1 MSNSNSKPEK
11 NGALIDFLSNVL
23 TGNFKKLVLIN
34 LLLDIPL
41 VIIAGIIALISYLLG
56 GIYIFVVMLVI
67 PLLAPFSAGVFYIVR
82 NIAKGEKIKIAEQ
95 FKRGGKDN
103 AFQFFIQGIIHYLV
117 FTGFYVAFEF
127 YRNDLS
133 NPLIISALVAS
144 IIVALIYLFMTFNM
158 GMMTVTVK
166 LKSIDIFKNSLLLSF
181 MAIVQNVK
189 TLLAMLFIFALIF
202 SVTIL
207 ISDMTIVVCVLVA
220 LILIILPT
228 LIFLIIGYNSYPA
241 IKDFVIDSKTEKK
254 PEEEKKIMLPQLT
267 AGKLIARY
275 AVDKSPVAPPT
286 IAIIKIPMFMM
297 DSSLYLSSQLFI
309 FP

>member
-95 FKRGGKDN
+95 FKRGVKDN

-207 ISDMTIVVCVLVA
+207 ISDMTIVVCILAA

-254 PEEEKKIMLPQLT
+254 PQEEKRLC
-267 AGKLIARY
+267 
-275 AVDKSPVAPPT
+275 
-286 IAIIKIPMFMM
+286 FH
-297 DSSLYLSSQLFI
+297 SSQQKNLRNT
-309 FP
+309 PRVTQMNMSM

>member
-95 FKRGGKDN
+95 FKRGVKDN

-207 ISDMTIVVCVLVA
+207 ISDMTIVVCILAA

-254 PEEEKKIMLPQLT
+254 RLC
-267 AGKLIARY
+267 
-275 AVDKSPVAPPT
+275 
-286 IAIIKIPMFMM
+286 FH
-297 DSSLYLSSQLFI
+297 SSQQKNLRNT
-309 FP
+309 PRVTQMNMSM

>member
-95 FKRGGKDN
+95 FKRGVKDN

-166 LKSIDIFKNSLLLSF
+166 LKSIDIFKIHCCFHLW
-181 MAIVQNVK
+181 
-189 TLLAMLFIFALIF
+189 
-202 SVTIL
+202 
-207 ISDMTIVVCVLVA
+207 
-220 LILIILPT
+220 
-228 LIFLIIGYNSYPA
+228 
-241 IKDFVIDSKTEKK
+241 
-254 PEEEKKIMLPQLT
+254 
-267 AGKLIARY
+267 R
-275 AVDKSPVAPPT
+275 
-286 IAIIKIPMFMM
+286 
-297 DSSLYLSSQLFI
+297 
-309 FP
+309 

>member
-1 MSNSNSKPEK
+1 MMSNSNSKPEK

-95 FKRGGKDN
+95 FKRGVKDN

-254 PEEEKKIMLPQLT
+254 PQEEKKVMLPQLT
-267 AGKLIARY
+267 AEELEEYAEGDPNEYVYVDGKMVKRATVL
-275 AVDKSPVAPPT
+275 KMLE
-286 IAIIKIPMFMM
+286 K
-297 DSSLYLSSQLFI
+297 LKQNNE
-309 FP
+309 

>member
-1 MSNSNSKPEK
+1 MMSNSNSKPEK

-95 FKRGGKDN
+95 FKRGVKDN

-207 ISDMTIVVCVLVA
+207 ISDMTIVVCILAA

-254 PEEEKKIMLPQLT
+254 PQEEKKRLC
-267 AGKLIARY
+267 
-275 AVDKSPVAPPT
+275 
-286 IAIIKIPMFMM
+286 FH
-297 DSSLYLSSQLFI
+297 SSQQKNLRNT
-309 FP
+309 PRVTQMNMSM

>member
-11 NGALIDFLSNVL
+11 NGALIDFLTNVL

-56 GIYIFVVMLVI
+56 GIYIFVLMLVI

-95 FKRGGKDN
+95 FKRGVKDN

-207 ISDMTIVVCVLVA
+207 ISDMTIVVC
-220 LILIILPT
+220 ILLPT

-241 IKDFVIDSKTEKK
+241 IKDFVIDSKIEKK
-254 PEEEKKIMLPQLT
+254 PQEEKKVMLPQLT
-267 AGKLIARY
+267 AEELEEYAEGDPNEYVYVDGKMVKRATVL
-275 AVDKSPVAPPT
+275 KMLE
-286 IAIIKIPMFMM
+286 K
-297 DSSLYLSSQLFI
+297 LKQNNE
-309 FP
+309 

>member
-11 NGALIDFLSNVL
+11 NGALIDFLTNVL

-95 FKRGGKDN
+95 FKRGIKDN

-181 MAIVQNVK
+181 MAIVQKNAISNVVYICIN
-189 TLLAMLFIFALIF
+189 IF
-202 SVTIL
+202 
-207 ISDMTIVVCVLVA
+207 CN
-220 LILIILPT
+220 
-228 LIFLIIGYNSYPA
+228 YSY
-241 IKDFVIDSKTEKK
+241 F
-254 PEEEKKIMLPQLT
+254 
-267 AGKLIARY
+267 
-275 AVDKSPVAPPT
+275 
-286 IAIIKIPMFMM
+286 
-297 DSSLYLSSQLFI
+297 
-309 FP
+309 